1 MLAALNFKII
11 RNNGFKVG
19 SLSVELNHR
28 LWNFVPVATSRFSLR
43 LAASWVF
50 QRRAIGFPSR
60 LPIERAHRRVIKD
73 RIGGTPGELGGNG
86 PAHSCACARAY
97 TPVEYLIGR
106 NNYRR
111 AVVYTGPYSRDRI
124 HIYVYATGTDN
135 IAGTIGWFAK

>member
-1 MLAALNFKII
+1 MALKSDRYLSNLII
-11 RNNGFKVG
+11 DFEILCPSRRAG
-19 SLSVELNHR
+19 SL
-28 LWNFVPVATSRFSLR
+28 SLR

-97 TPVEYLIGR
+97 TLVEYLIGR

-111 AVVYTGPYSRDRI
+111 
-124 HIYVYATGTDN
+124 
-135 IAGTIGWFAK
+135 